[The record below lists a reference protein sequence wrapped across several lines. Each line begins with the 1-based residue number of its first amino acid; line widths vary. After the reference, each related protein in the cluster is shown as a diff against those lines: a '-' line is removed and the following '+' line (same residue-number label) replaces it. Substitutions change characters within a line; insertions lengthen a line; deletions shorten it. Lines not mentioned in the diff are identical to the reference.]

1 MNPFEDPDG
10 PDKDHCRGEDYV
22 GPGTKDTQV
31 QLVISLALGLSAFLA
46 FCVRLS
52 LVFRVL
58 RLFPFLPS
66 TPR

>member
-1 MNPFEDPDG
+1 MNIFEDPDD

-52 LVFRVL
+52 LVSRVL
-58 RLFPFLPS
+58 CLFPSHPI
-66 TPR
+66 PR